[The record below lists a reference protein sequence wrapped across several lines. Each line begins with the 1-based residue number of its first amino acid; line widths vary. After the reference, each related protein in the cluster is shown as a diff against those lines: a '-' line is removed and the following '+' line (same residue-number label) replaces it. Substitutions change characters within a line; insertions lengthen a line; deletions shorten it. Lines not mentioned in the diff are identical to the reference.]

1 MKTLK
6 ELLLS
11 IYEGHCERLP
21 DESDDDYLQRC
32 GNSVYDKIGKPDDEA
47 NLRVVMKKPL
57 VVPIPIK
64 KK

>member
-21 DESDDDYLQRC
+21 DETDDDYLQRC
-32 GNSVYDKIGKPDDEA
+32 GNSVYDKIGGPEDKG
-47 NLRVVMKKPL
+47 NLRVVMKEPL